1 MANKEE
7 TYEPF
12 GSNVS
17 EEELEEEY
25 GGLGKSVF
33 ICKKEDFERKPGQP
47 YINEEGNLVT
57 FVGQGENKME
67 WEHREELMPDIWHEV
82 SLVDDS
88 YIFPSVNPFTEGKQ
102 KSKKSPRSFTQSF
115 TIVDDK
121 MAHYNAQM
129 LAVTVLPV
137 FSKSMLP
144 VTLPHTPFQLRDGY
158 TKLYRNPHNFFYS
171 AMGHIYSSSFFR
183 KKSEEDEEQL
193 FKKLEA
199 VQQFFNY
206 DLSQSP
212 LFHRWL
218 KSK

>member
-17 EEELEEEY
+17 EEELAEEY
-25 GGLGKSVF
+25 AGLGKRIFV
-33 ICKKEDFERKPGQP
+33 CRKEDFERQPGQP

-67 WEHREELMPDIWHEV
+67 WEHREKLMGEMWHEV
-82 SLVDDS
+82 PLVNSSITASGPSFCVDGQDISHHDHFGFTGTITLVD
-88 YIFPSVNPFTEGKQ
+88 EEE
-102 KSKKSPRSFTQSF
+102 
-115 TIVDDK
+115 
-121 MAHYNAQM
+121 AHYEAQM

-137 FSKSMLP
+137 FSKSMMP

-158 TKLYRNPHNFFYS
+158 TKLYRNTHNFFYS
-171 AMGHIYSSSFFR
+171 AMGNIYSSFFR

-193 FKKLEA
+193 FEKLEA
-199 VQQFFNY
+199 VQQFLNY
-206 DLSQSP
+206 DVSQSP

>member
-1 MANKEE
+1 MDDKTKMLEGKLGNKKL
-7 TYEPF
+7 
-12 GSNVS
+12 S
-17 EEELEEEY
+17 ELAV
-25 GGLGKSVF
+25 LATKCF
-33 ICKKEDFERKPGQP
+33 TCRKEDFERQPGQP

-67 WEHREELMPDIWHEV
+67 WEHREKLMVDMLHEV
-82 SLVDDS
+82 PLVSSSITASVPSFCVDGQYTS
-88 YIFPSVNPFTEGKQ
+88 YHDHF
-102 KSKKSPRSFTQSF
+102 SFTGTLTF
-115 TIVDDK
+115 EDVDEK
-121 MAHYNAQM
+121 RYNAQM

-137 FSKSMLP
+137 FSKSMMP
-144 VTLPHTPFQLRDGY
+144 VTLPHTPFQLRDGC

-171 AMGHIYSSSFFR
+171 AMGNIYSPSFFR
-183 KKSEEDEEQL
+183 KKSEAEEEQL

-206 DLSQSP
+206 DLSQST

>member
-1 MANKEE
+1 MAKKEE
-7 TYEPF
+7 SKKEPT
-12 GSNVS
+12 
-17 EEELEEEY
+17 EEY
-25 GGLGKSVF
+25 AGLGKEVF
-33 ICKKEDFERKPGQP
+33 VFKKEDFDNP
-47 YINEEGNLVT
+47 
-57 FVGQGENKME
+57 
-67 WEHREELMPDIWHEV
+67 
-82 SLVDDS
+82 SLCHKISIVDDS
-88 YIFPSVNPFTEGKQ
+88 TVYDFGNWIVGEEVSEEK
-102 KSKKSPRSFTQSF
+102 PRSF
-115 TIVDDK
+115 IVPLTLVDEEES
-121 MAHYNAQM
+121 HYEAQM

-171 AMGHIYSSSFFR
+171 AMRHIYSSFFR
-183 KKSEEDEEQL
+183 KKSEEEEEQL

-206 DLSQSP
+206 DLSQSR